1 MKPAGTHLRNVLK
14 LTVFLF
20 FLYGM
25 AGNASAQTTNG
36 TISGTVHDSSGAA
49 MSGVN
54 VTLKSV
60 ETGASREATTNSDG
74 EYEFV
79 SLPAGGYEAT
89 AAFTGFKTQ
98 LRQGIVLTVGAN
110 IAVNF
115 SLSLGDVVETLVV
128 SEDTP
133 QVDTLSATVSGV
145 VNEATIRELP

>member
-1 MKPAGTHLRNVLK
+1 MKPAGAHLRNVLK

-60 ETGASREATTNSDG
+60 ETGASREVTTNGDG
-74 EYEFV
+74 
-79 SLPAGGYEAT
+79 
-89 AAFTGFKTQ
+89 
-98 LRQGIVLTVGAN
+98 
-110 IAVNF
+110 
-115 SLSLGDVVETLVV
+115 
-128 SEDTP
+128 
-133 QVDTLSATVSGV
+133 
-145 VNEATIRELP
+145 